1 MARMLSDN
9 DRRGYVN
16 VLVTQILKTAA
27 KDLTADKIK
36 ELETTVDAAG
46 ELILDLL
53 NNIARIAAASGE

>member
-1 MARMLSDN
+1 MARLLTDN

-16 VLVTQILKTAA
+16 VLVTQILKGAA

>member
-1 MARMLSDN
+1 MARLLTDN